1 MQLLLLSNLLLLLVQ
16 TSVSFTFRDVNIFV
30 VTDTHSW
37 MDAHPHP
44 DNKPLLDGTYGNVT
58 SFITKMK
65 EEAKKDDKDI
75 FFLDNGDV
83 VDGTG
88 LSNASPIDGEYL
100 FPLLMKVPFDAM
112 AIGNHECYD
121 GDVINEMISSNYISS
136 RKGTYLTSNV
146 LYTATMEPLGDRYV
160 VLEGANSGVR
170 LLVLGM
176 LYNVSVFIDSSYG
189 FIYVY
194 IVLFI
199 LCVCIIISN
208 MCIALGLLNT
218 YITISFY
225 IILYIHYIYL

>member
-1 MQLLLLSNLLLLLVQ
+1 MQLILLSICLYLTFQ
-16 TSVSFTFRDVNIFV
+16 TCLGFTFRDVNIFV

-44 DNKPLLDGTYGNVT
+44 DNIPLIDATYGNVT

-65 EEAKKDDKDI
+65 DIARKEKKDI

-136 RKGTYLTSNV
+136 RKGSYLTSNV
-146 LYTATMEPLGDRYV
+146 LYTSTMQPLGSRYV
-160 VLEGANSGVR
+160 VLEGENSGVR

-176 LYNVSVFIDSSYG
+176 LYNVSF
-189 FIYVY
+189 
-194 IVLFI
+194 
-199 LCVCIIISN
+199 
-208 MCIALGLLNT
+208 
-218 YITISFY
+218 
-225 IILYIHYIYL
+225 